1 LYAKVIQLFE
11 VISLKKGFI
20 VREIDNLLDTYCTDC
35 FLKTEMCHKGGKTF
49 AHRFCIQTCTVG
61 DQLHFLGEELN
72 KVKQNN

>member
-1 LYAKVIQLFE
+1 MNKE
-11 VISLKKGFI
+11 VI

-35 FLKTEMCHKGGKTF
+35 FLKTEMRQKGGKTF